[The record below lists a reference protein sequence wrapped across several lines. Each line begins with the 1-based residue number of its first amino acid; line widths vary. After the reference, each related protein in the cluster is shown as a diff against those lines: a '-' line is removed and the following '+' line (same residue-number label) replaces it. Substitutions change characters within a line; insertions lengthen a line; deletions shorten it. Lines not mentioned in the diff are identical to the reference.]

1 MLYAGE
7 GESRKPDESIA
18 PSFDDSVGS
27 TASLASGARTA
38 SIFIKGHEF
47 VQVTL
52 NCFTVFK
59 ARDFTMA
66 TVSRIS

>member
-7 GESRKPDESIA
+7 GESRKPDESLV

-27 TASLASGARTA
+27 TASMASSTGGARTA

-47 VQVTL
+47 VQV
-52 NCFTVFK
+52 NVIK
-59 ARDFTMA
+59 AR
-66 TVSRIS
+66 I